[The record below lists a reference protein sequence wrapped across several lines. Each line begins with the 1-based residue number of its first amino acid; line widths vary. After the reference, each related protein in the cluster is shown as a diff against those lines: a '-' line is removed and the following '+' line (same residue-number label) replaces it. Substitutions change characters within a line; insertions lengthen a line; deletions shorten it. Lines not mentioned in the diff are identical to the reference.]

1 MMRRICLSDM
11 VAENKFI
18 DQPADT
24 VGGRL
29 KKGAVSLHDPH
40 CNISDSREQLIAW
53 INRRKDNN
61 RIDNESE
68 N

>member
-1 MMRRICLSDM
+1 M

-18 DQPADT
+18 DQPADM

-29 KKGAVSLHDPH
+29 KKGAVLPHDPH
-40 CNISDSREQLIAW
+40 CNIGDSREQLIAW

-61 RIDNESE
+61 NESK

>member
-1 MMRRICLSDM
+1 MAKKTFRSDM

-18 DQPADT
+18 DQPADM

-29 KKGAVSLHDPH
+29 KKGAVSPHDPH
-40 CNISDSREQLIAW
+40 CNIGDSREQLIAW
-53 INRRKDNN
+53 IDRRKDNN
-61 RIDNESE
+61 NESK

>member
-1 MMRRICLSDM
+1 MQTRRTICLSDM

-18 DQPADT
+18 DQPADM

-29 KKGAVSLHDPH
+29 KKGAVSPHDPH
-40 CNISDSREQLIAW
+40 CNIGDSREQLIAW

-61 RIDNESE
+61 NESK